1 MKPKWLLITLFTLV
15 LGTSET
21 FSQEKTALELEGTLD
36 LTLEDCVEIALKHN
50 PEVVNARLN
59 VDIQALALRTAKG
72 WLLPSINS
80 RYGLNK
86 AITGPRPGQFLDPV
100 TQQVITSPGRSTVS
114 SSHSVGANISIPI
127 YNANTLASIAAD
139 RAGLRGRKQDLR
151 GSRVSTIHAV
161 KKRFFE
167 VLQAEKLLALNQ
179 ESVRTAEESLRR
191 SKTMYE
197 IGSVAVSDVLKARS
211 ALEAL
216 KVTVI
221 TQDNEMKIARSN
233 LAFVLG
239 IDVNRSIRLK
249 AGDLTVEPMALSYE
263 QALTKAVDR
272 RPDLQSKNFDLEQTR
287 RQMDAA
293 RALIRRPTV
302 SMSAGY
308 SWRTQNTPFQGIE
321 DLFLQNY
328 SYTFGLNISLPIF
341 NGMRTENQ
349 GDQNELRYLVNLEQ
363 LRQVKRQIALD
374 VKQSLLNL
382 ERDRKKI
389 AAQQEAVKAAEEDFR
404 LAEERYNFGAG
415 TILERL
421 DAQERL
427 FRSKNQ
433 HINAVYDYQ
442 KRLADLEAAL
452 GGIEE

>member
-1 MKPKWLLITLFTLV
+1 MKPKWLLIALFTLA
-15 LGTSET
+15 LGRSET
-21 FSQEKTALELEGTLD
+21 FSQEKTASDPEGTLD
-36 LTLEDCVEIALKHN
+36 LTLEACVEIALKNN
-50 PEVVNARLN
+50 PEVVNSRYN

-72 WLLPSINS
+72 RLLPSIDS
-80 RYGLNK
+80 RYGVNK

-349 GDQNELRYLVNLEQ
+349 GGPERA
-363 LRQVKRQIALD
+363 QVSCEPGTAETGQAA
-374 VKQSLLNL
+374 
-382 ERDRKKI
+382 DRTGC
-389 AAQQEAVKAAEEDFR
+389 EAVPFESGTGSEKDRRAAGGREGRGRRFPIGRGALQFR
-404 LAEERYNFGAG
+404 CGDDSGATRCTG
-415 TILERL
+415 ATLQVQESAYQRRL
-421 DAQERL
+421 RL
-427 FRSKNQ
+427 P
-433 HINAVYDYQ
+433 
-442 KRLADLEAAL
+442 EAAC
-452 GGIEE
+452 GPRGRSGWD

>member
-1 MKPKWLLITLFTLV
+1 M
-15 LGTSET
+15 
-21 FSQEKTALELEGTLD
+21 
-36 LTLEDCVEIALKHN
+36 
-50 PEVVNARLN
+50 
-59 VDIQALALRTAKG
+59 
-72 WLLPSINS
+72 
-80 RYGLNK
+80 
-86 AITGPRPGQFLDPV
+86 
-100 TQQVITSPGRSTVS
+100 
-114 SSHSVGANISIPI
+114 GANISIPI

-139 RAGLRGRKQDLR
+139 RAGLRRGRKQDLR

-328 SYTFGLNISLPIF
+328 IYTFGLNISLPIF

>member
-1 MKPKWLLITLFTLV
+1 M
-15 LGTSET
+15 
-21 FSQEKTALELEGTLD
+21 
-36 LTLEDCVEIALKHN
+36 
-50 PEVVNARLN
+50 
-59 VDIQALALRTAKG
+59 
-72 WLLPSINS
+72 
-80 RYGLNK
+80 
-86 AITGPRPGQFLDPV
+86 
-100 TQQVITSPGRSTVS
+100 
-114 SSHSVGANISIPI
+114 
-127 YNANTLASIAAD
+127 
-139 RAGLRGRKQDLR
+139 
-151 GSRVSTIHAV
+151 
-161 KKRFFE
+161 
-167 VLQAEKLLALNQ
+167 
-179 ESVRTAEESLRR
+179 
-191 SKTMYE
+191 
-197 IGSVAVSDVLKARS
+197 LKARS

-216 KVTVI
+216 KVSVI

-249 AGDLTVEPMALSYE
+249 TGDLTVEPIALSYE

-374 VKQSLLNL
+374 VKQSLLNI
-382 ERDRKKI
+382 ERDRKQI

-427 FRSKNQ
+427 FRSRNQ
-433 HINAVYDYQ
+433 YISAIYDYQ
-442 KRLADLEAAL
+442 KRLADLEFAL